1 MLLTPINN
9 VKECKSIMDNI
20 NTDTIPQLQN
30 WNNFCHY
37 HANSDWH
44 GIWTRYTPNG
54 QEIESFQCVRSF
66 HVSEDGSEIN
76 HQNHYTYADGKKETK
91 TFEPYKKPI
100 INCLFLDNSFSW
112 GSIKVESGSN
122 FGFETGFRYKDR
134 RVSVAINY
142 GDRGSLERITV
153 ISEHSSTF
161 ASAISHT
168 TKELSGSWEGT
179 AKTITP
185 DWIVSSPV
193 ATSFNQLENFS
204 EDYQVLDL
212 LNGISIACP
221 HKIETEK
228 EFVATIDWL
237 VNPDLLQR
245 GIRKYD
251 ASGFRSFTLETFNI
265 TAC

>member
-1 MLLTPINN
+1 MFLTPINN
-9 VKECKSIMDNI
+9 VKECKTIMDNI
-20 NTDTIPQLQN
+20 STDTIPQLQN
-30 WNNFCHY
+30 WNNFCQY

-54 QEIESFQCVRSF
+54 QVIESFQCVRSF
-66 HVSEDGSEIN
+66 HISEDKSEIN
-76 HQNHYTYADGKKETK
+76 HQNHYLYADGTKETK
-91 TFEPYKKPI
+91 TFGPYKKPI
-100 INCLFLDNSFSW
+100 TRALFLDNSFSW
-112 GSIKVESGSN
+112 GSTKVESGSN

-134 RVSVAINY
+134 RVSVAITY
-142 GDRGSLERITV
+142 GDRASLENIIV
-153 ISEHSSTF
+153 ISEHLSTF

-193 ATSFNQLENFS
+193 ATSFNKLENLS
-204 EDYQVLDL
+204 DDYQILHL

-221 HKIETEK
+221 HQIETGK
-228 EFVATIDWL
+228 EFVTTIDWL

-251 ASGFRSFTLETFNI
+251 ASSFTSFTLEIFNI
-265 TAC
+265 TA